1 MVLQSNVQNVKN
13 VKTVVAYVRVST
25 SEQNIQRQEDTINAH
40 YHVTKWF
47 IDKLSGK
54 DYTLQTELQNLLNFV
69 REGDLVVVESLSRL
83 SRNTKDLLNLI
94 HQFEERKIDFISLK
108 EHITFNKFNNTPI
121 GKLMFHFVAAI
132 AQFERENMKQ
142 RQREGIAIAKA
153 NGVYKGRRRIIK
165 HPQFE
170 QYYEKWIRKDNQ
182 YNLHHF
188 AKDVHVSGGTLSRFI
203 KEHKILLNQQKELK
217 EFKDFQDLQYKELKE
232 QNKEKE
238 LKEKDLQ
245 VLQVLQEK
253 DQNNK

>member
-25 SEQNIQRQEDTINAH
+25 SEQNTQRQEDTINAH
-40 YHVTKWF
+40 YQVTKWF

-54 DYTLQTELQNLLNFV
+54 DYTLQIELQNLLNFV

-108 EHITFNKFNNTPI
+108 EHITLNNTPI

-153 NGVYKGRRRIIK
+153 NGVYKGRRRILK

-217 EFKDFQDLQYKELKE
+217 EFKDFQDLHYKELKDLKEKE
-232 QNKEKE
+232 QKEQINHKEINKEKE
-238 LKEKDLQ
+238 LE
-245 VLQVLQEK
+245 EI
-253 DQNNK
+253 NK